1 MTTFIR
7 IYFYR
12 RAVGF
17 TVRNAAKD
25 AWRCVRGI
33 Y

>member
-1 MTTFIR
+1 MRVFINIFR
-7 IYFYR
+7 MR
-12 RAVGF
+12 LSRGF

>member
-1 MTTFIR
+1 MTLLR
-7 IYFYR
+7 IYLYR
-12 RAVGF
+12 RSVGF
-17 TVRNAAKD
+17 TVRNAIKD

>member
-7 IYFYR
+7 ITLYR
-12 RAVGF
+12 LRVGF
-17 TVRNAAKD
+17 TLRNALKD